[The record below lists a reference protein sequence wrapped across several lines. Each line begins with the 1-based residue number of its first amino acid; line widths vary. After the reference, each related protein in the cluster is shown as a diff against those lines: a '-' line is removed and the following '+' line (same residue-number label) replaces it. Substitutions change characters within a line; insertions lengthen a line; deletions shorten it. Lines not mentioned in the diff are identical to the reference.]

1 MIEFAIWPLHKRN
14 MKKSKTM
21 CLLLLLLSIGV
32 LRAEVSG
39 AATPGPSTP
48 SAVID
53 PGFAPGDT
61 LSVSLYDFPDIKN
74 DITVTVDSQGF
85 IHLPYAGSVK
95 IADLSPS
102 KAEKAIEDT
111 LVSRGIEKEANVTVK
126 VLTSSTM
133 IVYLTG
139 EVARPVSLP
148 LYAPAPL
155 AYILNQ
161 GGGFTGVEGK
171 QISILHRYGSLPTEV
186 AFDSQN
192 MTSQAMNTLVHPG
205 DIVDVLP
212 TAVFYMVGEV
222 ARPGIYPITGGLSLG
237 NGITGLGRV
246 RKMTLLRALAL
257 AGGITDIAA
266 RSKALLI
273 REKADGTREIIHI
286 DVLKLE
292 KGQIADPLLQKND
305 IFYVPSSYLRNI
317 TNNLFSNVV
326 NSLYAV
332 PALTQT
338 INNP

>member
-1 MIEFAIWPLHKRN
+1 MT
-14 MKKSKTM
+14 KSRIM
-21 CLLLLLLSIGV
+21 SLLLLLVCVGV
-32 LRAEVSG
+32 LRSEV
-39 AATPGPSTP
+39 PSTANTLP
-48 SAVID
+48 AASAETVD

-61 LSVSLYDFPDIKN
+61 LAVSLYDFPDLKN
-74 DITVTVDSQGF
+74 DVTVAVDAQGL
-85 IHLPYAGSVK
+85 IHLPYAGSVR
-95 IADLSPS
+95 IAGMSPS
-102 KAEKAIEDT
+102 QAEKAIEDA
-111 LVSRGIEKEANVTVK
+111 LVSKGIEKQANVTIK

-133 IVYLTG
+133 VVYLTG
-139 EVARPVSLP
+139 EVQRPASFP

-171 QISILHRYGSLPTEV
+171 QISILHRYGALPTEV
-186 AFDSQN
+186 DFDSEN
-192 MTSQAMNTLVHPG
+192 LTSKAMNTMVHPG
-205 DIVDVLP
+205 DIIDVLP
-212 TAVFYMVGEV
+212 IGTFYMVGEV
-222 ARPGIYPITGGLSLG
+222 SKPGVYPLTGGLSLG
-237 NGITGLGRV
+237 NGIAGLGRL
-246 RKMTLLRALAL
+246 RKLTLLQGLAL

-317 TNNLFSNVV
+317 TNNLFSNVI